1 MIIPPENQ
9 DERPTTYRLKR
20 GSKLVDMPPLP
31 PQSAVPPLSSF
42 DGPFQ
47 LAEYL
52 SLKVR
57 HDPHDVKGLVDVPTD
72 NSKAA
77 DRHVWIYEHLRR
89 IPIDVT
95 PLMTQLLQLCSR
107 ESCPEMKADE
117 WQYLCVAH
125 GGEGTDR
132 CCAIDYI
139 LHTLDSTT
147 ALLNSSNYFPSRLQI
162 PHASLAH
169 FPSLFRRL
177 SRIFSHA
184 YFHHR
189 EAFATAEAETSL
201 YARFVALCQRYELV
215 GQSLL
220 IIPAEGY
227 EVVSHDDEDED
238 DEDDENDRDNEDHDL
253 AERDSD
259 EEHQEATDGT
269 EPSLADDSPPRGREA
284 EGVVGRSHSLDRHPV
299 SIQSP
304 GKWNTSSPVQPANK
318 GKPAP
323 AQASDVL
330 SPPSGHVSLNGLDEA
345 VVPPTTQTKGRN
357 TLSRGKTP
365 RATTVWTSGAGSS
378 PPTADAIPE
387 TALSRTESIDTIVHI
402 GPETDDDAAQAADE
416 PATTSQDSSPAR
428 SPTKS
433 ASPPKEDSRSLMAQ
447 AIKARSETAS
457 ITSAARRA
465 PSPAKG
471 TSTPPAV
478 DTTTVLAVKAEEAT
492 TATSTLLPVADSATT
507 SLPPLPET
515 APCPPAPALEEDA
528 GSIVAQDVPEQPK
541 PSDSEWLSPK
551 TQPAPL
557 GSSPGKAPLLGSFKP
572 RARSGSNSAFSPTKS
587 PTSLPPTLPPIAVAD
602 SSPLLPDEQLGSNT
616 LDLPA
621 PPAVSTSPKSELLS
635 VSPATKAKPKNGKG
649 KPRSPAKPNNNKNQA
664 KAAAAARDENRLSVE
679 ASD

>member
-1 MIIPPENQ
+1 
-9 DERPTTYRLKR
+9 
-20 GSKLVDMPPLP
+20 MPPLP
-31 PQSAVPPLSSF
+31 PQTAVPPLSSF

-47 LAEYL
+47 VAEYL

-57 HDPHDVKGLVDVPTD
+57 HDPHDVKGLVEVPTD
-72 NSKAA
+72 NAKAA

-189 EAFATAEAETSL
+189 EAFATSEAETSL

-220 IIPAEGY
+220 IIPPEGY
-227 EVVSHDDEDED
+227 EVVSQHDDEEDEEEEEDED
-238 DEDDENDRDNEDHDL
+238 DHDAEDHEV
-253 AERDSD
+253 AEHDSD
-259 EEHQEATDGT
+259 EERQEATDGT
-269 EPSLADDSPPRGREA
+269 EPSLDDNSPPRGREFDNVA
-284 EGVVGRSHSLDRHPV
+284 GRSHSLDRHPV
-299 SIQSP
+299 SLQSP
-304 GKWNTSSPVQPANK
+304 GKWTTGSPVQPANK

-330 SPPSGHVSLNGLDEA
+330 SPPSGTVSLNGLDED

-378 PPTADAIPE
+378 PPKADTIAEAP
-387 TALSRTESIDTIVHI
+387 LSRTESIDTIVHI
-402 GPETDDDAAQAADE
+402 GPESDDEGATAA
-416 PATTSQDSSPAR
+416 ATEEASTAGQDSPTAR
-428 SPTKS
+428 SPSKS
-433 ASPPKEDSRSLMAQ
+433 ASPPKDDSRSLMAQ
-447 AIKARSETAS
+447 AIKGRSETAGLS
-457 ITSAARRA
+457 SAGRRA

-471 TSTPPAV
+471 TSTPPAL
-478 DTTTVLAVKAEEAT
+478 DTITVLAVKTDEAT
-492 TATSTLLPVADSATT
+492 TATSTLLPVADSANT

-557 GSSPGKAPLLGSFKP
+557 GSSPVKAPLLGSFKP
-572 RARSGSNSAFSPTKS
+572 RARSGSNTATAFSPSKS
-587 PTSLPPTLPPIAVAD
+587 PKALSPSLPTIPVVD
-602 SSPLLPDEQLGSNT
+602 SSPLVPDEKLGSNA

-621 PPAVSTSPKSELLS
+621 PPAVSASPKSELLS
-635 VSPATKAKPKNGKG
+635 VSPSTKAKPKNGKG
-649 KPRSPAKPNNNKNQA
+649 KPRSPAKANNNNKAQA
-664 KAAAAARDENRLSVE
+664 KAAAGDDNRLSVE